1 MTSVASTIK
10 MFDMMSG
17 PLKSI
22 TNGMNMMISTMH
34 QMQDATNRNTN
45 IDKALNAA
53 KQQIASAEAEINRQ
67 IKMSEE
73 AQNKFNKSLNDG
85 KNSSSDF
92 LRNIKTAAAA
102 YLSIQSLKSVL
113 DLSDTYSN
121 TTARLNLMND
131 GLQSTAELQDKIM
144 ESANRARASYQ
155 TTADVVAKLGQ
166 RAGDVFKYNDETIQ
180 FAENLNKQFVI
191 AGASQMEMASA
202 SMQLTQAL
210 GSGVLRG
217 EELNAVFE
225 AAPNVIQTIADYM
238 NVPIGKIR
246 DMASNGEIT
255 ASIVKNALL
264 SATDEINKQ
273 FEAMPMTFAQSWTLI
288 QNILLDAFAP
298 LLQTIGKGAQFI
310 YDNWSKIEPVLVGAA
325 AGAVALAVGLGIQTA
340 ATWIADGAAKTFFK
354 TLLSNPLTWI
364 VLLIGVVVAYIYKWI
379 ESVGGLKIAWMIVVN
394 ALLTGWDWVKYGFF
408 AGVYWVM
415 DLFNE
420 LQLSFMKVSTNI
432 QNFMGNMRAGVL
444 SSLQNMVNGA
454 IDIINNLINTLNK
467 IPGVSIDLVD
477 KVTFG
482 AGAQLINEAQKQAR
496 NAELAKY
503 SDQINSKISARA
515 ESLEKMASEA
525 KAATAARKAEIA
537 AAQAEKLTK
546 SQSKNGSLASGNIP
560 AFNGGTI
567 DKVNKVGKIEDKVD
581 ISSEDIKMM
590 RELAEMKS
598 IQNFVTYKPELRV
611 TTGPVSK
618 DVDINEIVARIE
630 KTLEEDIAANGAGVW
645 T

>member
-1 MTSVASTIK
+1 MATVSSTVK
-10 MFDMMSG
+10 MFDAMSG

-22 TNGMNMMISTMH
+22 TNGMNLMISTMYK
-34 QMQDATNRNTN
+34 MQQATNSNVN
-45 IDKALNAA
+45 IDKTLNAA

-67 IKMSEE
+67 IQKATES
-73 AQNKFNKSLNDG
+73 QNRFNQSLNNG
-85 KNSSSDF
+85 KASSSG
-92 LRNIKTAAAA
+92 LARSITGIVAA
-102 YLSIQSLKSVL
+102 YLSVQSLKSVL

-131 GLQSTAELQDKIM
+131 GLQTTAELQDKIM

-166 RAGDVFKYNDETIQ
+166 RAGDVFKSNDETIQ

-202 SMQLTQAL
+202 SLQLTQAL

-246 DMASNGEIT
+246 DMASDGEIT
-255 ASIVKNALL
+255 ASIVKNAML
-264 SATDEINKQ
+264 SATDEINKK
-273 FEAMPMTFAQSWTLI
+273 FESMPMTFAQVWALI
-288 QNILLDAFAP
+288 QNILIDAFAP

-310 YDNWSKIEPVLVGAA
+310 YDNWSKIEPVLAGAA
-325 AGAVALAVGLGIQTA
+325 AGAVALAVGLGIQAA
-340 ATWIADGAAKTFFK
+340 ATWIATGAASAFFA

-364 VLLIGVVVAYIYKWI
+364 VVLIGLVVMAIYKWVK
-379 ESVGGLKIAWMIVVN
+379 SVGGLKIAWMIVVD
-394 ALLTGWDWVKYGFF
+394 ALLTGWDWVKYGFY

-415 DLFNE
+415 NLFNE
-420 LQLSFMKVSTNI
+420 FQLSFMRVSTNI
-432 QNFMGNMRAGVL
+432 QNFMGDMKAGVL
-444 SSLQNMVNGA
+444 SILQNMVNGA
-454 IDIINNLINTLNK
+454 IDIINDFINTLNK

-503 SDQINSKISARA
+503 SDKINSQISARA

-537 AAQAEKLTK
+537 AAQAEKLAK

-567 DKVNKVGKIEDKVD
+567 DKVNKVGKIEDTVD
-581 ISSEDIKMM
+581 ISSEDLKLM

-598 IQNFVTYKPELRV
+598 IQNFVTYTPTVQV

-618 DVDINEIVARIE
+618 DVDIDEVVARIE
-630 KTLEEDIAANGAGVW
+630 QTLEEDLAANAAGVYA
-645 T
+645 